1 MASQPLAAFASQL
14 PKPRAHVNAQA
25 PPVHLA
31 AAFGTA
37 GHTVHAAPHA
47 RTLLSGTHAP
57 AHACVVAGH
66 VDPHAPATHDA
77 APPMGTGHAMQ
88 AAPHA
93 VASVFA
99 TQVPAHAWNVALHV
113 LLHTPAAQAATAF
126 ATSAHL

>member
-1 MASQPLAAFASQL
+1 
-14 PKPRAHVNAQA
+14 
-25 PPVHLA
+25 
-31 AAFGTA
+31 
-37 GHTVHAAPHA
+37 
-47 RTLLSGTHAP
+47 
-57 AHACVVAGH
+57 
-66 VDPHAPATHDA
+66 
-77 APPMGTGHAMQ
+77 MQ